1 MSLAED
7 IKVLREKTGAGLM
20 DCKKALMENNNDM
33 EQAIVFLRKKG
44 LADMAKR
51 SDR

>member
-7 IKVLREKTGAGLM
+7 IKVLRAKTGAGLM
-20 DCKKALMENNNDM
+20 DCKKALLASNDDM

-44 LADMAKR
+44 LADIGQTL
-51 SDR
+51 